1 MKKEDVF
8 SGIGRFFRKRKT
20 DMLRLKTSLTPL
32 AGFSDS
38 SFRKVCKRFGA
49 DAVTTEMVSAK
60 GLYYSDK
67 KTAMLLAFDP
77 SEQPVYIQIFGSD
90 PEIMAFA
97 AGEVTKLSPA
107 GIDINMGCPMPKI
120 VNNGDGCALMKD
132 PKRAES
138 VIKAVVAATPL
149 PVSVKFRSGYDEAHI
164 NAVEFGVMCEEAGAK
179 SLTVHA
185 RTRTQLYSGKA
196 DREIIRRV
204 KEAVSVPVF
213 GNGDVFCPEDAE
225 KMYEQTGV
233 DGVAVGRGALGN
245 PFIFSQIKSYFETGT
260 YGEYDKRTRLTTALE
275 QVRDM
280 CRIKGEKVAVPEARK
295 HLAFY
300 LKAMRG
306 AAKIKT
312 AVFAAKSYEE
322 TEKILSDFIEEN

>member
-1 MKKEDVF
+1 
-8 SGIGRFFRKRKT
+8 
-20 DMLRLKTSLTPL
+20 MLRLKTSLTPL

-164 NAVEFGVMCEEAGAK
+164 
-179 SLTVHA
+179 LTVHA

-245 PFIFSQIKSYFETGT
+245 PFIFSQIKSYFEAGT

-300 LKAMRG
+300 LKGMRG
-306 AAKIKT
+306 AAKIKN

>member
-1 MKKEDVF
+1 
-8 SGIGRFFRKRKT
+8 
-20 DMLRLKTSLTPL
+20 MLRLKTSLTPL

-138 VIKAVVAATPL
+138 VIKEVVAATPL

-300 LKAMRG
+300 LKGMRG
-306 AAKIKT
+306 AAKIKNS
-312 AVFAAKSYEE
+312 VFAAKSYEE